1 MKMYLFP
8 RDYWMINFPVWSE
21 KVLRIVWVETKFAYI
36 VWVRGLSFSCD
47 RLMSISF
54 CCGITDVLVDL

>member
-1 MKMYLFP
+1 MKMQLFP
-8 RDYWMINFPVWSE
+8 RDDWMIKFPVWYE
-21 KVLRIVWVETKFAYI
+21 KVLRIVWVETKLAYI

-47 RLMSISF
+47 GLMSISF